1 MNYRFCLLIAIV
13 GTLCGN
19 SFAEPLMIG
28 VDRELF
34 VDHYLIEQMDNLSLR
49 LGNPVHKDTSLYFDA
64 PWEGRYCGYVTVFQ
78 DGDLYRMYYR
88 GLPQAGKDGS
98 DNEVTCYAEST
109 DGIHWQKPELGLYTV
124 NDSTQNNVVLA
135 GHAPYSHNFAP
146 FLNTR
151 PDAPDDEKYLSVAGT
166 EKTGLSIFAS
176 EDGLQWR
183 MLYEGVIHDG
193 QFDSQN
199 VAFWSD
205 SESCYAC
212 YFRTWSGGGYDGYRW
227 VSRSVS
233 TDLKNWSAPEVMDA
247 GGAPPEHIY
256 INQTIPYFRAPHI
269 YVALAA
275 RFMPERRVVTPEQ
288 AAALGVES
296 GYFNDCSDNVLMTS
310 RGGTHYDRVFM
321 EGFVRPDIGLENW
334 TSRTNYPAR
343 GVVQTGDHE
352 MSFYIEHNY
361 GQPTARLDRYTLRLD
376 GFASV
381 RAGYDGGSFTT
392 APLVFQGNAL
402 CLNFSTSAP
411 GSIRVEILDENGLLI
426 EGYSA
431 KDSDEIIGNMID
443 RMVAWNGNSDISS
456 LAGVPVRLRFIM
468 KDADLFALQF
478 K

>member
-1 MNYRFCLLIAIV
+1 
-13 GTLCGN
+13 
-19 SFAEPLMIG
+19 
-28 VDRELF
+28 
-34 VDHYLIEQMDNLSLR
+34 
-49 LGNPVHKDTSLYFDA
+49 
-64 PWEGRYCGYVTVFQ
+64 
-78 DGDLYRMYYR
+78 
-88 GLPQAGKDGS
+88 
-98 DNEVTCYAEST
+98 
-109 DGIHWQKPELGLYTV
+109 
-124 NDSTQNNVVLA
+124 
-135 GHAPYSHNFAP
+135 
-146 FLNTR
+146 
-151 PDAPDDEKYLSVAGT
+151 
-166 EKTGLSIFAS
+166 
-176 EDGLQWR
+176 
-183 MLYEGVIHDG
+183 
-193 QFDSQN
+193 
-199 VAFWSD
+199 
-205 SESCYAC
+205 
-212 YFRTWSGGGYDGYRW
+212 
-227 VSRSVS
+227 
-233 TDLKNWSAPEVMDA
+233 
-247 GGAPPEHIY
+247 
-256 INQTIPYFRAPHI
+256 
-269 YVALAA
+269 
-275 RFMPERRVVTPEQ
+275 MPERRVVTPEQ